1 MGNAIH
7 RPAYPEGHWD
17 PSPDRGPA
25 PVARY
30 GAGADRL
37 ARRRR
42 RGNHWRSSNRD
53 RVIPRDMLA
62 LVRRAFEGRYE
73 VEREIGKGGN
83 ARIYLARD
91 RDGNR
96 VALKILHPELL
107 VSVAA
112 DRFLREIKL
121 ASRLSHPHIARLLD
135 SGEREWLV
143 YYVMTYVEGPTLRE
157 QLAEGKR
164 LRVAETIRLAGDLLD
179 ALDHAHTHGI
189 VHRDVKPDNVVLA
202 AEGAVLLDFGIARAV
217 AASGSDRLTRSG
229 IAVGTSTYMSPEQIT
244 ALNEIDARSDLYSL
258 ACVLFEC
265 LAGQPPFTHR
275 NEVVVLQLHL
285 NQPPPDVRTFR
296 ADTPAELA
304 GGIAR
309 ALAKSPA
316 ERWQSAAAMR
326 DALAAA
332 RV

>member
-1 MGNAIH
+1 LKTPH
-7 RPAYPEGHWD
+7 KDPA
-17 PSPDRGPA
+17 
-25 PVARY
+25 
-30 GAGADRL
+30 
-37 ARRRR
+37 
-42 RGNHWRSSNRD
+42 
-53 RVIPRDMLA
+53 IPRDMLA
-62 LVRRAFEGRYE
+62 LVRQAFAGRYE

-91 RDGNR
+91 PEGRQ

-112 DRFLREIKL
+112 DRFLREI
-121 ASRLSHPHIARLLD
+121 RLTSQLNHPHIARLLD

-157 QLAEGKR
+157 HLA
-164 LRVAETIRLAGDLLD
+164 RVSRMDIGETIRLAGDLLD
-179 ALDHAHTHGI
+179 ALEHAHAHGI
-189 VHRDVKPDNVVLA
+189 VHRDVKPDNVVLTA
-202 AEGAVLLDFGIARAV
+202 QGAVLLDFGIARAV

-244 ALNEIDARSDLYSL
+244 ALKEIDLRSDIYSL
-258 ACVLFEC
+258 GVVLFEC
-265 LAGQPPFTHR
+265 LAGQPPFVHR
-275 NEVVVLQLHL
+275 NEAVVLQLHL
-285 NQPPPDVRTFR
+285 TQPPPDLRSQRPDV
-296 ADTPAELA
+296 PVELA
-304 GGIAR
+304 VGITR
-309 ALAKSPA
+309 ALGKTTE